1 MAEPLATPADV
12 VEMFRPL
19 DEQETTNATAMLR
32 YVSAKIRA
40 KVPNL
45 DARVTAGTLDP
56 DLVMLAAITPVKRV
70 LMNQEGVKQK
80 SENTGPFSDSF
91 TLDSAISTGL
101 LYISAEDVEDL
112 AVKAPVRRFG
122 SINVSMGLR

>member
-1 MAEPLATPADV
+1 MAALLATPADV

-19 DEQETTNATAMLR
+19 NDQETINTAAMLR
-32 YVSAKIRA
+32 YVSALIRA

-45 DARVTAGTLDP
+45 DARVSAGTLDT
-56 DLVMLAAITPVKRV
+56 DLVLLAAIMPVKRV
-70 LMNQEGVKQK
+70 LMNQEGVRQK

-101 LYISAEDVEDL
+101 LYVSADDVADL
-112 AVKAPVRRFG
+112 MPKLVTRRFR